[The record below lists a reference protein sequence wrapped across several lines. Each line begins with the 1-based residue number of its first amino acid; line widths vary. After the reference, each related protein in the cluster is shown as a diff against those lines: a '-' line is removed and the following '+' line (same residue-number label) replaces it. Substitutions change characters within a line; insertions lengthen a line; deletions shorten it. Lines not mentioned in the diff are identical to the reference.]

1 MRRYGGVLER
11 MRGCLGAP
19 LEHTQRP
26 AREPL
31 LAGLIR
37 IHPHTPRKDY
47 EVIALSPRRLLAT
60 VLAAVGLLVALAMMN
75 DISSARAATLNLET
89 LTASEAEKMLET
101 GELT

>member
-1 MRRYGGVLER
+1 MERYGRVLEW
-11 MRGCLGAP
+11 MRGCRSAP
-19 LEHTQRP
+19 FERAWRP
-26 AREPL
+26 AGEL
-31 LAGLIR
+31 LHAGLIR

-89 LTASEAEKMLET
+89 LTATEAEKMLES
-101 GELT
+101 GE